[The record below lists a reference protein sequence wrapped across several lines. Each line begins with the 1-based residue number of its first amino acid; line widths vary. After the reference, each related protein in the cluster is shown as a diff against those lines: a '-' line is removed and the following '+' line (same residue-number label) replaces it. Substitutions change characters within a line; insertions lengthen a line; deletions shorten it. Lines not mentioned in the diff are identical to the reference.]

1 MQSEVVNETDHEAEV
16 QTRGI
21 DDENARGQVL
31 SHPDASNEKDQSTNN
46 GLLGMAL
53 VFLSTLCF
61 AVGNALVSIIGLQIP
76 VMQIIF
82 IRGTSQLVLA
92 LIFIAVMSGS
102 KRYTAATW
110 IGAPQNRILLFS
122 RAVWG
127 VGALITLFAAFQVC
141 STFPRLHSS

>member
-1 MQSEVVNETDHEAEV
+1 MQNEVVDETDNEAEV

-21 DDENARGQVL
+21 DDENAKGQVS
-31 SHPDASNEKDQSTNN
+31 SHPDASNAKDQSTNN
-46 GLLGMAL
+46 GLGMAL

-92 LIFIAVMSGS
+92 LILIAVMSGS

-110 IGAPQNRILLFS
+110 IGAPQNRMLLFS

-141 STFPRLHSS
+141 PTFPLLHSS